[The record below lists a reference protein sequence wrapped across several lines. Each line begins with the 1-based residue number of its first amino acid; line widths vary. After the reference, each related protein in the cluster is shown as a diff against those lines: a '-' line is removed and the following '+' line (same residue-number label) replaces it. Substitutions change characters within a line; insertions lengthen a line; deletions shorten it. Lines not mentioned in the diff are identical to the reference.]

1 MYACAFY
8 EIICYLSVFSGSNL
22 TFIPCQRH
30 SEGRESSAAS
40 DQLQSSQ
47 HALPQRQAAG
57 QNTTE
62 LLSENPLLRVWTR
75 FSSVYTG
82 GGGQERSDLPKL
94 CPALQNA
101 DVRHSEDR
109 ERLKALCVFVSA
121 PQRRSSNEELKS
133 FTLLVGFCLMHQIF
147 FLL

>member
-1 MYACAFY
+1 MGELKTRVKGATFWSKHAITVCVFY
-8 EIICYLSVFSGSNL
+8 EIIIVFSGSNL

-30 SEGRESSAAS
+30 SEGRESPAAS

-47 HALPQRQAAG
+47 HAFPQSQAAG

-62 LLSENPLLRVWTR
+62 FLSENLLLRVWTQ
-75 FSSVYTG
+75 FSSGYTG
-82 GGGQERSDLPKL
+82 SGGQERADLPKL

-109 ERLKALCVFVSA
+109 ERLKVLDVSVSA
-121 PQRRSSNEELKS
+121 P
-133 FTLLVGFCLMHQIF
+133 
-147 FLL
+147 